1 MFLYC
6 NRRIAVV
13 NVFVDQVCIA
23 VNTLVV
29 AALRERDKERIP
41 DQSADDRLCIGFIPP
56 VIEFS
61 NFFFYLSEQFNR
73 NLFDLFNIVF
83 GQIIFE
89 KQIVN
94 GQFLIR

>member
-6 NRRIAVV
+6 NRRIAIV
-13 NVFVDQVCIA
+13 NVFVDKVCIA
-23 VNTLVV
+23 VDTLVIV
-29 AALRERDKERIP
+29 TLRERNKERIP
-41 DQSADDRLCIGFIPP
+41 DQSADDCLCIGFIPP
-56 VIEFS
+56 VIEFG

-73 NLFDLFNIVF
+73 NLFNCLYIVF

-94 GQFLIR
+94 G